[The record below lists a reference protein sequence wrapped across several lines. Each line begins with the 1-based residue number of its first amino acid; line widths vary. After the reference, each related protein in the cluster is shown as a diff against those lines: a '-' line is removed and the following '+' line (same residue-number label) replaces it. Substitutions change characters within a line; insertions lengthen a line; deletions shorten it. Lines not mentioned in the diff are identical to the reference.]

1 MTTSRTE
8 RPATRIGIIV
18 GSTRPGRRGEA
29 VARWVERVAA
39 GHDAVTGGEATV
51 TVIDLA
57 AQDLPLLDEPVPAM
71 FADYRNPHTRRWASV
86 VGSCDAF
93 VFATPEYNHS
103 IPAALKNAIDYLYA
117 EWNDKPAGVVSYGVQ
132 GGTRAVDHLRLVLAE
147 VRVAVVPTQ
156 VALSVFAEFDFSGTD
171 TGDPTAP
178 GVLAPAQGRTEE
190 LSTMLTE
197 IVAWSRRRLVSA

>member
-1 MTTSRTE
+1 
-8 RPATRIGIIV
+8 
-18 GSTRPGRRGEA
+18 
-29 VARWVERVAA
+29 
-39 GHDAVTGGEATV
+39 
-51 TVIDLA
+51 
-57 AQDLPLLDEPVPAM
+57 
-71 FADYRNPHTRRWASV
+71 V

-132 GGTRAVDHLRLVLAE
+132 GGTRAVDHLRLILAE

-178 GVLAPAQGRTEE
+178 GVLTPAEGRTEE

-197 IVAWSRRRLVSA
+197 IVAWARRRPVHA